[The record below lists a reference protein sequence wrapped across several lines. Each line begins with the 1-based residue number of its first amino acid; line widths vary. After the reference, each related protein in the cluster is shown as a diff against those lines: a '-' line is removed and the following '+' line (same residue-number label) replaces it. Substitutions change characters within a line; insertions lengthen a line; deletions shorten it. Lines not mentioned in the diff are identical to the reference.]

1 MSSINIATLP
11 RMSREALSALLLSTG
26 SPSNLAVVD
35 VRDAGKT
42 TKNSRRTTE

>member
-11 RMSREALSALLLSTG
+11 RMSREALSALLLSS
-26 SPSNLAVVD
+26 SPSNVAVVD

-42 TKNSRRTTE
+42 TQKTIREMC